1 MGLESQEARVTDMD
15 MVRAGCDGS
24 ELSRDPS
31 RGPAVAGNG
40 GEVTISEA
48 SRRASRPGRE
58 ASSIE
63 AMYRAHA
70 RDVFAAAYRVTGHA
84 MDAEDALQTVFT
96 RLQSPGARQR
106 VPAAGLEQQRY
117 LRRAAVNAALDILR
131 GRRRRRIVALQSAAP
146 RGGERGAPP
155 GASDPDLGAVIR
167 LTLAELPPRTA
178 QMVALHYLEG
188 FSHRA
193 VGEILGTNANVVAV
207 SLHRARGR
215 LREAVAASLG
225 ETS

>member
-1 MGLESQEARVTDMD
+1 MV
-15 MVRAGCDGS
+15 MVRVGRHGGEQS
-24 ELSRDPS
+24 PNPG
-31 RGPAVAGNG
+31 RGPDVAGG
-40 GEVTISEA
+40 GEVTISGA
-48 SRRASRPGRE
+48 SPRDSWAGRE
-58 ASSIE
+58 ASAIE

-70 RDVFAAAYRVTGHA
+70 RQVFAAAYRVTGHA

-96 RLQSPGARQR
+96 RLQSPGARQQ
-106 VPAAGLEQQRY
+106 VPPPGLEQERY

-131 GRRRRRIVALQSAAP
+131 ARRRRGNVALQSATP
-146 RGGERGAPP
+146 RGGARAAPP

-167 LTLAELPPRTA
+167 LALADLPPRTA